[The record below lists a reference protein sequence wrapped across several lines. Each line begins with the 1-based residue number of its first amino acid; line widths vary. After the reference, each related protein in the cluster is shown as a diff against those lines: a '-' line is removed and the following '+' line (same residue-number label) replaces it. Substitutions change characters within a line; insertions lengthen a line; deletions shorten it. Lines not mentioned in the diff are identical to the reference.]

1 MMKTERKEL
10 KTSLRLLVIGMMIG
24 QSNNLYAKFKGA
36 PKIEIPIQQILA
48 QTQKKKLMILKIR
61 KKIIIPKQLANQQIS
76 IDLKET
82 PLLSRIKANN
92 DFVINFMNVNQ

>member
-1 MMKTERKEL
+1 MKTERKEL

-48 QTQKKKLMILKIR
+48 QTQKKKLMILNSLWKNKLPSAR
-61 KKIIIPKQLANQQIS
+61 S
-76 IDLKET
+76 
-82 PLLSRIKANN
+82 
-92 DFVINFMNVNQ
+92 